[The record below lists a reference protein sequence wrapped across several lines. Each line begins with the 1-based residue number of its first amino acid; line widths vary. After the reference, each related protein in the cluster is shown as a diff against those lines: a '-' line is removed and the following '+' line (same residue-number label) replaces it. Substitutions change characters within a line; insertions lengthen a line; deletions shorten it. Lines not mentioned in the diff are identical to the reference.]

1 MVTERHPGTGMDRP
15 DFKVYSPEA
24 FVSSPRRLFADML
37 QDLGRSREL
46 AWSLALRDIKAQ
58 YRGSLLGYLWAF
70 ITPLV
75 STALWVFLS
84 ASGVIKVAAT
94 DIPYPAYVF
103 SGTMLWQIFTESLS
117 SPLNQITTS
126 RSMLAKL
133 NFPREALILSGAIKV
148 AFNGLVK
155 SAVLLPVLLFLGV
168 FPDHHLLLLPLAL
181 LALLLVG
188 FSVGL
193 VIAPLGA
200 LYADVGRF
208 IPLVTQL
215 LMYLTPVVFALPS
228 EGLMARLFL
237 LNPLTPV
244 VLTARAWLTGQPAA
258 MLPYFGGVAM
268 AALVLLFFGWVLYR
282 ITMPVLIERM
292 SS

>member
-1 MVTERHPGTGMDRP
+1 MVAERQSGTGMERSTT
-15 DFKVYSPEA
+15 KVYSPEA
-24 FVSSPRRLFADML
+24 FVTSPRRLLADML

-46 AWSLALRDIKAQ
+46 AWTLALRDIKAQ

-84 ASGVIKVAAT
+84 AAGVIKVAAT

-117 SPLNQITTS
+117 SPLNQITSS
-126 RSMLAKL
+126 RGMLAKL

-155 SAVLLPVLLFLGV
+155 LAVLLPVLLFLGV
-168 FPDHHLLLLPLAL
+168 VPDHHLLLLPLAL

-193 VIAPLGA
+193 VLAPLGA

-208 IPLVTQL
+208 IPLVTQM

-228 EGLMARLFL
+228 EGVMARLFL

-258 MLPYFGGVAM
+258 MLPYFGGVAL

>member
-1 MVTERHPGTGMDRP
+1 
-15 DFKVYSPEA
+15 
-24 FVSSPRRLFADML
+24 ML

-117 SPLNQITTS
+117 SPLSQIMAS

-133 NFPREALILSGAIKV
+133 NFPREALILSGAYKV

-155 SAVLLPVLLFLGV
+155 LTVLLPVLILLGV
-168 FPDHHLLLLPLAL
+168 MPDHHLLLLPVAL
-181 LALLLVG
+181 LGLLLVG
-188 FSVGL
+188 SSLGL
-193 VIAPLGA
+193 VIAPLGV
-200 LYADVGRF
+200 LYSDVGRF

-237 LNPLTPV
+237 INPLTPV
-244 VLTARAWLTGQPAA
+244 IVTARAWITAQPAT
-258 MLPYFGGVAM
+258 MLPYFCGVVL
-268 AALVLLFFGWVLYR
+268 AALVLLFFGWLLYR